1 MLGTDTKLP
10 SCIHARQVHAG
21 FTVLEAVL
29 ASAMLA
35 FGLAGAMRLSVA
47 TLNASQLSRH
57 VDVASGL
64 AQDLAECWGV
74 QTPSCQHMFQS
85 KDLLYPLAAHPDLA
99 FARTWQVLSIPMADM
114 PPAHLQELRIAVT
127 WQEAQQAMQIEWRQR
142 RASTP
147 LWVGR

>member
-1 MLGTDTKLP
+1 M
-10 SCIHARQVHAG
+10 
-21 FTVLEAVL
+21 
-29 ASAMLA
+29 ASGLLA

-64 AQDLAECWGV
+64 AQDLTECWGV
-74 QTPSCQHMFQS
+74 QTAACQRMFQA
-85 KDLLYPLAAHPDLA
+85 KDMLYPIATHPDLA
-99 FARTWQVLSIPMADM
+99 FVRTWQVLSIPMADM

-127 WQEAQQAMQIEWRQR
+127 WQEDQRSMQIEWRHR